1 MFDIVIVLV
10 DSKVVDMICRFMS
23 ILVVVGVFSGGL
35 LLASDK
41 LLLEIIWLG
50 LHSKGILHLKKL
62 GAHRVP
68 RAQPLP

>member
-1 MFDIVIVLV
+1 M
-10 DSKVVDMICRFMS
+10 
-23 ILVVVGVFSGGL
+23 GVFSGGL